1 MCTLQFI
8 YTLCIFTAFSLPKS
22 IRSFVGIHQDRSFTY
37 TVVCC
42 LVLARSAFS
51 LFQLR
56 YCSYVVICDQWLKE
70 SGGAMKHSL
79 IVLWTACNKPLK
91 KNNNNNNKSLMLE
104 FKAITFYWENL
115 CECVL
120 VRFNLKLLC
129 TLIVVLL
136 SALFQVK
143 HCF

>member
-8 YTLCIFTAFSLPKS
+8 YTVYLHRISTTQQ
-22 IRSFVGIHQDRSFTY
+22 RSFVRSQTPRY
-37 TVVCC
+37 SH
-42 LVLARSAFS
+42 LHSGM
-51 LFQLR
+51 LFGSCSFCIFVISIALLLLR
-56 YCSYVVICDQWLKE
+56 CHMWSMVKKMRRCDE
-70 SGGAMKHSL
+70 PFADCTMNSVHTN
-79 IVLWTACNKPLK
+79 LWK
-91 KNNNNNNKSLMLE
+91 KNNNNNKSLMLE